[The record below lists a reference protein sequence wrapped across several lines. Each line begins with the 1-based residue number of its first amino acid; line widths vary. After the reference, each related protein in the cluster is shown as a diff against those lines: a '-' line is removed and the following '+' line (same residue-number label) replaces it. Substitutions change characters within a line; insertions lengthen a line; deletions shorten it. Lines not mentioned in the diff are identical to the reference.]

1 MLEYT
6 NPDQEKSSPDA
17 AYNKVKVIGIGGAG
31 ANVLDR
37 IALEGMEEADLVIM
51 GMQRRDREQRPLGE
65 LALAIAQRTDV
76 PLILISRRPQRTL
89 AGLTSSSFLAPRSED
104 IR

>member
-1 MLEYT
+1 
-6 NPDQEKSSPDA
+6 
-17 AYNKVKVIGIGGAG
+17 
-31 ANVLDR
+31 
-37 IALEGMEEADLVIM
+37 M
-51 GMQRRDREQRPLGE
+51 GMQRRERGQRPLGE
-65 LALAIAQRTDV
+65 LALAIAGRTDV